1 MKKILVLGGNGFIGK
16 NLIRNLA
23 NENFKI
29 ASMDLVIPEERV
41 NNVDY
46 IVGDFKQDD
55 FLENLLAFDTIIH
68 LISITNPRKSME
80 DPITAYSIDLLQ
92 TIKILEKIKNQ
103 DTRLIF
109 ASSGGTVYGDIN
121 QEKFNEADEIGPI
134 NYYGLIK
141 YSIENAIIMH
151 NKLYS
156 KKNII
161 LRIANPYGPG
171 QDYKK
176 GVGVLDLIIKKMLSH
191 QEIEIWGD
199 GTQIRDYIYIDDL
212 IDAFE
217 KTIYYEG
224 EESIFNIGSG
234 QGLNINNLI
243 DIVGNILSYNEKLFD
258 SKIRYI
264 DSKNIGSKRIVLDI
278 LRAKKELKFEPK
290 IKIEEGIRRY
300 IDYLYCNIKK

>member
-29 ASMDLVIPEERV
+29 VSMDLVIPEERV

-156 KKNII
+156 KKNTI

-217 KTIYYEG
+217 KTIFYEG

-234 QGLNINNLI
+234 QGLNINTLI

-290 IKIEEGIRRY
+290 IKIEEGIKRY
-300 IDYLYCNIKK
+300 IDYLYFNIKK